1 MADDE
6 RRSREAWQ
14 LPPTARSVPQARR
27 HVAATLEQWHLDGLV
42 DAACLLVSELVT
54 NAVLHARTAMTLTVA
69 RDGDG
74 VRVSVT
80 DGSPVP
86 PALRRHSDTATT
98 GRGLRL
104 LDQLA
109 DAWSADAMG
118 NSKSVWFTLS
128 TSRDPWQSAGTSHW
142 LAEAEA

>member
-6 RRSREAWQ
+6 RVGHEAWH

-27 HVAATLEQWHLDGLV
+27 HIASTLGQWHLTGLTET
-42 DAACLLVSELVT
+42 ACLLVSELVT
-54 NAVLHARTAMTLTVA
+54 NAVLHARTAMTLTA
-69 RDGDG
+69 TKDGDG
-74 VRVSVT
+74 VRISVT

-109 DAWSADAMG
+109 DAWSVESSNDG
-118 NSKSVWFTLS
+118 KSVWFTLS
-128 TSRDPWQSAGTSHW
+128 TSRDPWQSMAGPHW

>member
-1 MADDE
+1 MAEDE
-6 RRSREAWQ
+6 RVNRESWQ

-27 HVAATLEQWHLDGLV
+27 HVVSTLTRWHLDGLV
-42 DAACLLVSELVT
+42 ETASLLASELVT
-54 NAVLHARTAMTLTVA
+54 NAVLHARTAMTLTVEK
-69 RDGDG
+69 DGDG

-86 PALRRHSDTATT
+86 PALRRHSDMATT

-109 DAWSADAMG
+109 DAWSVKDSRDG
-118 NSKSVWFTLS
+118 KSVWFTLS
-128 TSRDPWQSAGTSHW
+128 TSRDPWQSASGAQW

>member
-1 MADDE
+1 MAQDE
-6 RRSREAWQ
+6 PVNHEAWP
-14 LPPTARSVPQARR
+14 LPPTARSVPRARQLVTSALR
-27 HVAATLEQWHLDGLV
+27 QWHLDSLV
-42 DAACLLVSELVT
+42 ETASLLTSELVT
-54 NAVLHARTAMTLTVA
+54 NAVLHARTPMTLA
-69 RDGDG
+69 IDENDDG

-109 DAWSADAMG
+109 DQWSVEDAG
-118 NSKSVWFTLS
+118 GGKTVWFTL
-128 TSRDPWQSAGTSHW
+128 TSGRDPWKPRVSQW
-142 LAEAEA
+142 LAEADA

>member
-6 RRSREAWQ
+6 RVSRATWQ

-27 HVAATLEQWHLDGLV
+27 HVASTLERWHLDDLV
-42 DAACLLVSELVT
+42 ETASLLTSEVVT
-54 NAVLHARTAMTLTVA
+54 NAVLHARTAMTLTVEH
-69 RDGDG
+69 DGDG
-74 VRVSVT
+74 VRVSVS

-86 PALRRHSDTATT
+86 PALRRHSDLATT

-109 DAWSADAMG
+109 DAWSVNDNKHG
-118 NSKSVWFTLS
+118 KSVWFTLS
-128 TSRDPWQSAGTSHW
+128 TSRDPWQSASGPQW

>member
-6 RRSREAWQ
+6 RGSRQAWE

-27 HVAATLEQWHLDGLV
+27 HVAATLEQWQLDGMV
-42 DAACLLVSELVT
+42 DTACLLVSELVT
-54 NAVLHARTAMTLTVA
+54 NAVLHARTAMTLTVT
-69 RDGDG
+69 REGDG

-80 DGSPVP
+80 DGSPAP

-104 LDQLA
+104 LDELA
-109 DAWSADAMG
+109 DAWSVDG
-118 NSKSVWFTLS
+118 GDDSKSVWFTLS
-128 TSRDPWQSAGTSHW
+128 TSRDPWDSAGSSRW